1 MTESEAHRALNRLR
15 MKHKRFAEATNH
27 LLTEQ
32 HNEIARLRAEL
43 ERKESPDA
51 DQAR

>member
-1 MTESEAHRALNRLR
+1 MCEAQRALDRLR
-15 MKHKRFAEATNH
+15 VKHKRFAEETNR

-43 ERKESPDA
+43 EQREPSC
-51 DQAR
+51 